1 MMKKTLIRIKEG
13 AKNLL
18 IRISRHET
26 ILYISIVVF
35 MLVFAL
41 FIRGEIK
48 HSAEILK
55 IQKEKAILIYEIQSV
70 NSLSQDKSSV
80 IQFQGEILT
89 KQRENLDKADEMI
102 NMQNNLLEKLIQ
114 HLKNVGEWPPKI
126 KPIDPDKWT

>member
-13 AKNLL
+13 AKDLL
-18 IRISRHET
+18 TKISRHET

-35 MLVFAL
+35 MLGFAF

-55 IQKEKAILIYEIQSV
+55 IQKEKAILIYEIQSI
-70 NSLSQDKSSV
+70 NSLSQDKNSL

-89 KQRENLDKADEMI
+89 KQHENLEKADEMI
-102 NMQNNLLEKLIQ
+102 DMQNNLLEKIIQ
-114 HLKNVGEWPPKI
+114 HLKNIGEWPPKI
-126 KPIDPDKWT
+126 RPIDPDKWT